1 MRQETALLDN
11 ITVLQHAEKSDMP
24 SFSVLELPH
33 GRDLL
38 LLQSLFEVGK
48 LKAELD
54 AMRDR
59 CIELE
64 AEVAEIGAER
74 DCLRNR
80 VNELEAVIQILHE
93 RVNLGSDTSGIPSSM
108 DRRKNC
114 APEVPEETGGSNTGE
129 ADNENRETPSSVK
142 KYLDNKG
149 GGKKRQGGQEGH
161 APTFMSFDA
170 DREGGPVAHY
180 PGKCR
185 GCPNMGRCIEEGRL
199 RKVSTS
205 HEYDIEITRV
215 HTEHHLFEATECLDD
230 GAQINCERPDVIG
243 GRFYGKAIQLLVLVW
258 HHLFHGSYDRIALA
272 AKELLGL
279 SLGKGTAV
287 AIVRRAGGMILGSG
301 FMDALRFYVL
311 LFEEVVGVDETG
323 ARTAGRNAWVHT
335 IATANITLLSA
346 HWRRGFEGT
355 VYAGVLQFF
364 TNTLLSDC
372 WASYFN
378 DVFKKCRHAICDAHI
393 LRELVAAAYF
403 RHQRWAID
411 MFDLLLE
418 IFSDK
423 KEALENG
430 LNSFS
435 QKYIDDVKT
444 RYRQIV
450 KEGFD
455 EIAGQTKGK
464 THSLLTRLDKLEDAA
479 LAFAADF
486 NVDFTNNVS
495 EQSLRD
501 VKVAL
506 RVIGQFKTMP
516 GLVDYCIIQSFMDTC
531 RKQGHN
537 PFDMMRLLLSGG
549 DIIGAVFGPQKAG
562 LIKRMICLAD
572 AFANG
577 GENEVNDAMAAIS
590 VDMTDELLAAASYG
604 RFKAFD
610 DPPPAKDSSS
620 DVHKDKMKAA
630 REKLKNTSKPNSDGA
645 VDAASKVP
653 AMPMARAGP

>member
-1 MRQETALLDN
+1 MQQESVLLDN
-11 ITVLQHAEKSDMP
+11 IAAVQHANQLDMP
-24 SFSVLELPH
+24 SFSVLGLAND
-33 GRDLL
+33 RDLL
-38 LLQSLFEVGK
+38 LLQALLEVRK

-54 AMRDR
+54 VMRSR

-64 AEVAEIGAER
+64 TEAAESSAER
-74 DCLRNR
+74 DYLRSR
-80 VNELEAVIQILHE
+80 VNELEAIIQTLHE
-93 RVNLGSDTSGIPSSM
+93 QANLGSDTSGIPPSM
-108 DRRKNC
+108 DWKKSC
-114 APEVPEETGGSNTGE
+114 GPEVPEGAAGSCTGQ
-129 ADNENRETPSSVK
+129 ADNENKETPTSVK
-142 KYLDNKG
+142 KYLDNKDG
-149 GGKKRQGGQEGH
+149 EKKRQGGQIGH
-161 APTFMSFDA
+161 TPTFMRFDA
-170 DREGGPVAHY
+170 DKEGEPVAHY

-205 HEYDIEITRV
+205 HDYDIEITRI
-215 HTEHHLFEATECLDD
+215 HTEHHLFEAADCLND
-230 GAQINCERPDVIG
+230 GSRINEEFPDVIG

-279 SLGKGTAV
+279 SLGKGTAIS
-287 AIVRRAGGMILGSG
+287 IVRRASGKILDSG

-311 LFEEVVGVDETG
+311 LFEDVVGVDETG
-323 ARTAGRNAWVHT
+323 ARTAGRKAWVHT

-364 TNTLLSDC
+364 ANTLLSDC

-378 DVFKKCRHAICDAHI
+378 DAFKCKHAICDAHI

-418 IFSDK
+418 IFADK

-430 LNSFS
+430 KNSFS

-444 RYRQIV
+444 RYRQTV
-450 KEGFD
+450 RDGFN
-455 EIAGQTKGK
+455 EISGQTKGK
-464 THSLLTRLDKLEDAA
+464 THSLLTRLERLEDAA
-479 LAFAADF
+479 LAFAIDF

-501 VKVAL
+501 IKVAL
-506 RVIGQFKTMP
+506 RVIGQFKTMS

-537 PFDMMRLLLSGG
+537 PFDIMRILLSGG
-549 DIIGAVFGPQKAG
+549 DIVLAVFGADKAG
-562 LIKRMICLAD
+562 QIKQMIRLAD
-572 AFANG
+572 AFAADDENG
-577 GENEVNDAMAAIS
+577 ISDAIAVMSTEI
-590 VDMTDELLAAASYG
+590 TDELLKAASYS
-604 RFKAFD
+604 RFKAFN
-610 DPPPAKDSSS
+610 DPPPATKDSSS

-630 REKLKNTSKPNSDGA
+630 REKLKKTSKSNAYGA
-645 VDAASKVP
+645 VAEPSMEAD
-653 AMPMARAGP
+653 MPLMRGGP